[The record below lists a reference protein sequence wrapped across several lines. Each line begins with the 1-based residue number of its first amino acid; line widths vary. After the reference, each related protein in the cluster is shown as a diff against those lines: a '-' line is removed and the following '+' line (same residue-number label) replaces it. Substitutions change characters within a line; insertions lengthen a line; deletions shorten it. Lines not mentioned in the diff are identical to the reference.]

1 MSPPTGLDQLSWTDD
16 GQLLALSTQRGT
28 LHVFLTKLPILGDS
42 YGTRLAYLTSLL
54 EVTVCNQ
61 VEEVRT
67 HTNTDS
73 LIIIISYYSEKTAER
88 GEWLTAGNKM
98 KNKTRKSA
106 KNNELKQLG
115 LKTVFFFNRVEG
127 LVHSYRLTA
136 AFKYV
141 ICNMRICCCVFRRV
155 Q

>member
-73 LIIIISYYSEKTAER
+73 LIIVISYYSEKTAEI
-88 GEWLTAGNKM
+88 GEYFLRWLTAGNKM

-106 KNNELKQLG
+106 KNNKLKQLG
-115 LKTVFFFNRVEG
+115 LKTGVFLIESRD
-127 LVHSYRLTA
+127 
-136 AFKYV
+136 
-141 ICNMRICCCVFRRV
+141 
-155 Q
+155 